1 MSDYDLLDFH
11 RERLDTVL
19 NEEFL
24 QEVKAATSIRSV
36 LFETLPNFTEIK
48 IILEAV
54 KGYSEIFERFQ
65 IEVWLSLS
73 VKLKEENVFLADG
86 TRIESVVEFLKTY
99 SENSKLVTTLG
110 VNCIA
115 PQYAPVVVKKLHDS
129 ITLQDIDNLKILCKP
144 NRGDTWDAIAKRW
157 VPQDSSS
164 DFLQSLQECIKNG
177 AFYFGGKMTSAFNL
191 IT

>member
-1 MSDYDLLDFH
+1 VSDYDLLNFH
-11 RERLDTVL
+11 RDRLDTVL

-24 QEVKAATSIRSV
+24 QEVKAATTIRSV

-73 VKLKEENVFLADG
+73 VKLKEQNVFLADG

-99 SENSKLVTTLG
+99 SENSKFVTTLG

-129 ITLQDIDNLKILCKP
+129 ITLKSRATALL
-144 NRGDTWDAIAKRW
+144 
-157 VPQDSSS
+157 VS
-164 DFLQSLQECIKNG
+164 IKTTNPD
-177 AFYFGGKMTSAFNL
+177 YERYT
-191 IT
+191 